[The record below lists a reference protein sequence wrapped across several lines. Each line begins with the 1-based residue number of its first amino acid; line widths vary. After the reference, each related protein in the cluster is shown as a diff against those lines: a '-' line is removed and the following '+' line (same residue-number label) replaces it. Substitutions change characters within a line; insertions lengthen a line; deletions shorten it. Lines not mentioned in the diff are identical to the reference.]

1 MDNSFYRK
9 MPLLFEEEGYVNIYK
24 YSMRKELL
32 KKTNKF
38 YSLELS
44 FSTTFDLI
52 SLDIYDINKMPT
64 NSICFYCVNIDF
76 SSDLELKELVKNIE
90 SSIET
95 FLLMEEFIFLN
106 NNQKFMEWSHENQY
120 FIEEAIDKESHYG
133 RLCIS
138 FHDSGAIV
146 FSSIRR
152 S

>member
-1 MDNSFYRK
+1 

-44 FSTTFDLI
+44 FSTGFDAI
-52 SLDIYDINKMPT
+52 SLDIYDINKMQI
-64 NSICFYCVNIDF
+64 NSLSFLCVNISF
-76 SSDLELKELVKNIE
+76 SSDVELKELVKKIE
-90 SSIET
+90 FSIET
-95 FLLMEEFIFLN
+95 LLLIEDYIFQDK
-106 NNQKFMEWSHENQY
+106 NQKFMEWSHENQY
-120 FIEEAIDKESHYG
+120 FIEERRETESHYG